1 MGGFKENTSFC
12 GMRQNCVSAC
22 RRGRK
27 VSFRVLGAEKRQH
40 PILLTEEDFK
50 KQVTLEM
57 D

>member
-27 VSFRVLGAEKRQH
+27 VSYRVLGAEKRQH
-40 PILLTEEDFK
+40 PILLTKEDFK
-50 KQVTLEM
+50 KQVALEM